1 MPELENVEKVK
12 VAGFVDPRPRKN
24 KNAERIKK
32 DEEELQELLKTK
44 EQGDNSAEEVKEVS
58 APEKGEE
65 ATKEDANLS
74 KEELSFKKRYGD
86 LRRHMASKD
95 KETEE
100 RIKALEDQLSK
111 ATRNELVLPKSD
123 DEIAA
128 WTKKYPDVAGIVETI
143 ADKKARERS
152 TDLDKRMQDIEKM
165 RVDAVKEKAEAELLK
180 LHPDFMDIRED
191 DKFHDWADEQPK
203 WVQDALYENVDDA
216 KSVARV
222 IDLYKIDAGIKTKKS
237 DGKSAASAVNTRSK
251 TTPTSDDSNNNW
263 RESQIEKMSDK
274 EYAKNQ
280 ESIMEAMRTGKF
292 VYDLSGA
299 AR

>member
-12 VAGFVDPRPRKN
+12 VAGFVSPRRAKN
-24 KNAERIKK
+24 KERIEK
-32 DEEELQELLKTK
+32 EEQELQELLKAREEGT
-44 EQGDNSAEEVKEVS
+44 EPTQEVKEAS
-58 APEKGEE
+58 TPKEGEE
-65 ATKEDANLS
+65 APTEDKDLS

-86 LRRHMASKD
+86 LRRHMADKD
-95 KETEE
+95 KQNDE
-100 RIKALEDQLSK
+100 RIKALEAQLSK
-111 ATRNELVLPKSD
+111 ATRNELVLPKTEE
-123 DEIAA
+123 EIAE

-152 TDLDKRMQDIEKM
+152 SDLDKRMQDIEDM
-165 RVDAVKEKAEAELLK
+165 RVQATKEKAEAELIK
-180 LHPDFMDIRED
+180 LHPDFTEIRED
-191 DKFHDWADEQPK
+191 DKFHEWADQQPK

-222 IDLYKIDAGIKTKKS
+222 IDLYKVDTGVSAKKS
-237 DGKSAASAVNTRSK
+237 NNKSAATAVNTKSK
-251 TTPTSDDSNNNW
+251 ASPISDESNNYIK
-263 RESQIEKMSDK
+263 ESQVDKMSDK

-280 ESIMEAMRTGKF
+280 EAIMEAMRTGKF